1 MEKRKKIIASFLF
14 LFILSLHF
22 LCTEEII
29 KGESVGTNI
38 SSKEEIL
45 SVPEEERNLVSKNS
59 DSDRI
64 IDENDNEDSNIQ
76 NKSEISSEN
85 ENIIFL
91 REFCLLTDNY
101 F

>member
-59 DSDRI
+59 DSDWI

>member
-59 DSDRI
+59 DSDWI

-91 REFCLLTDNY
+91 REFCL
-101 F
+101 